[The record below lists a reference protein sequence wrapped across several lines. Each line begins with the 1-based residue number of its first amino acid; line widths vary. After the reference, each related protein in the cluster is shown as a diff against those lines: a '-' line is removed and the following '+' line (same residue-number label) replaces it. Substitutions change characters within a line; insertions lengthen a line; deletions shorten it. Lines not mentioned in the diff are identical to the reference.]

1 MYELYI
7 SLIMILGLRSSACVS
22 IKTKMQ
28 LYAKST
34 YTIKYNNT
42 TPDFILHVT
51 FFHFGNLLDSCA
63 CNRILYLLCKGTN
76 SLI

>member
-34 YTIKYNNT
+34 YTIKYNDT
-42 TPDFILHVT
+42 LPDFILHVT
-51 FFHFGNLLDSCA
+51 FFHFGNLLDSCLQQ
-63 CNRILYLLCKGTN
+63 NI
-76 SLI
+76 IPVM